1 MGSVSTFSNFI
12 NKLKSCTLYFFSCL
26 HLSSALVK
34 PEFPVEAMAQIW
46 DLQSQVRDTSS
57 SKPRAKTTTIHQTT
71 QISFGRGA
79 MARARTRARARTTT
93 INQTMQILLGRGAM
107 ARARTRAR
115 ARTTTIN
122 GKDYTMGKDYT
133 N

>member
-34 PEFPVEAMAQIW
+34 PEFPVEAMTQIW

-57 SKPRAKTTTIHQTT
+57 SKPRARTTTINQTM
-71 QISFGRGA
+71 QISLGRGA
-79 MARARTRARARTTT
+79 MARARTTT
-93 INQTMQILLGRGAM
+93 INQTTQISLGRGAVTGEKM
-107 ARARTRAR
+107 ASDYRLRKT
-115 ARTTTIN
+115 N

-133 N
+133 NPFFL